1 MPSKFFSSSEGVD
14 RGRARLEQA
23 FDSGVHFL
31 AQIPLHSWKF
41 LVILL
46 LVLWL
51 SQSLARLF
59 WMLIPA
65 PVIPPAAVAL
75 TTPSAAGGMD
85 AHTVDIDQLKSLSIF
100 GEAQPGA
107 VVEESNNI
115 SAIEAEASVDTQLNL
130 ILVGVVASNEDAGAR
145 AIIAANG
152 RQDVYAPGAEL
163 PVGRAVTLARVL
175 DRRVILDNNGRLE
188 SLWLDQDGAG
198 RRTGSSNGNANYVP
212 PERSWSGDMEPAIV
226 DTEMAPN
233 ASENSSGVA
242 DASPAEIDLPADVSS
257 SISDVVAMSIH
268 REGGQIVGYR
278 IRPGRNAE
286 QFTALGLQAND
297 IVTAVNGV
305 PLNNPGKIME
315 IYRNMSNATSANL
328 EIKRGES
335 TLSIDIALE

>member
-1 MPSKFFSSSEGVD
+1 MPNKLFSAPAGLD
-14 RGRARLEQA
+14 QRRARLEQV
-23 FDSGVHFL
+23 FDQGVHFL
-31 AQIPLHSWKF
+31 ARISLQSWKF

-75 TTPSAAGGMD
+75 TTPSATGGMD
-85 AHTVDIDQLKSLSIF
+85 AHTVDIDQLKHLSIF
-100 GEAQPGA
+100 GQAQPGA
-107 VVEESNNI
+107 IVEAPDNR

-130 ILVGVVASNEDAGAR
+130 ILVGVVASNEDAAAR

-163 PVGRAVTLARVL
+163 PVGRDVTLARVL
-175 DRRVILDNNGRLE
+175 DRRVILNNNGQFE
-188 SLWLDQDGAG
+188 SLWLDQEGAG
-198 RRTGSSNGNANYVP
+198 RRANGSNGSTSYVP
-212 PERSWSGDMEPAIV
+212 PERSWSGDLEPAV
-226 DTEMAPN
+226 VETEMVSGLNENNTGTVEAGP
-233 ASENSSGVA
+233 SESG
-242 DASPAEIDLPADVSS
+242 LPADVSR

-268 REGGQIVGYR
+268 REGGQVVGYR

-328 EIKRGES
+328 EIKRGGS